1 MSYRPGRSTTVISGN
16 EYAFAALLA
25 AAATSAASVALLG
38 GHAPNAPEGWKFVT
52 AAAALLLPLAALIT
66 YHDVRYRRIPNPFV
80 LSALFSSL
88 VINTVAGGG
97 GGLLSALGGCAL
109 AFALMFGLHLFGA
122 MGAGDVKLFAAVGAL
137 FGTRLVP
144 ALFVVVL
151 VTGGVL
157 ALLTALRS
165 GTVRTTMLGVF
176 RIFLGLL
183 PGRRIPQFPVPV
195 DRTLTVP
202 YGVAIMIGGIITL
215 ALLPA

>member
-1 MSYRPGRSTTVISGN
+1 MSYRPGRSTAGISGN
-16 EYAFAALLA
+16 EYALAALLA
-25 AAATSAASVALLG
+25 AAASAASVALLG
-38 GHAPNAPEGWKFVT
+38 GHAPNAPEGWRFVT
-52 AAAALLLPLAALIT
+52 VAASLLLPLAALIT
-66 YHDVRYRRIPNPFV
+66 YYDVRYRRIPNPFV
-80 LSALFSSL
+80 LSALVGGL
-88 VINTVAGGG
+88 VINTVARGG
-97 GGLLSALGGCAL
+97 GGLLSGLGGCAF

-157 ALLTALRS
+157 ALFMALRS
-165 GTVRTTMLGVF
+165 GTVRTTMLGVL
-176 RIFLGLL
+176 RIFAGVL
-183 PGRRIPQFPVPV
+183 PGRSIPRFPVPE

-202 YGVAIMIGGIITL
+202 YGVAIMIGGGITL

>member
-1 MSYRPGRSTTVISGN
+1 MSYRSGRNTTGVSGN
-16 EYAFAALLA
+16 EYALAALLA
-25 AAATSAASVALLG
+25 AAASAASVALLG
-38 GHAPNAPEGWKFVT
+38 GHAPNATEGWRFVT

-80 LSALFSSL
+80 LSALSGGL
-88 VINTVAGGG
+88 VINAAAGGG

-144 ALFVVVL
+144 SLFLVVL
-151 VTGGVL
+151 VTGGIL

-165 GTVRTTMLGVF
+165 GRVRTTMLGVL

-183 PGRRIPQFPVPV
+183 PGRSIPRFPVPE

-202 YGVAIMIGGIITL
+202 YGVAIMIGGVITL

>member
-1 MSYRPGRSTTVISGN
+1 MSHRPGRSTNGISGN
-16 EYAFAALLA
+16 EYALAALLA
-25 AAATSAASVALLG
+25 AAASAASVALLG
-38 GHAPNAPEGWKFVT
+38 GHAPNAPEGWRFVT
-52 AAAALLLPLAALIT
+52 AAASLLLPLAALIT

-80 LSALFSSL
+80 LSALSGGL

-97 GGLLSALGGCAL
+97 GGLLSGLRGCAL

-144 ALFVVVL
+144 SLFLVVL

-165 GTVRTTMLGVF
+165 GTVRTTMHGVL
-176 RIFLGLL
+176 RIFIGLL
-183 PGRRIPQFPVPV
+183 PGRSIPRFPVPE

-202 YGVAIMIGGIITL
+202 YGVAIMIGGVITL

>member
-1 MSYRPGRSTTVISGN
+1 MSHRPGRSTNGISGN
-16 EYAFAALLA
+16 EYALAALFA
-25 AAATSAASVALLG
+25 AAASAASVALLG
-38 GHAPNAPEGWKFVT
+38 GHAPNAPEGWRLVT
-52 AAAALLLPLAALIT
+52 AAAALLMPLAALIT

-80 LSALFSSL
+80 LSALSGGL
-88 VINTVAGGG
+88 VINAVAGGG

-144 ALFVVVL
+144 SLFLVVL

-183 PGRRIPQFPVPV
+183 PGRNIPQFPVPE

>member
-1 MSYRPGRSTTVISGN
+1 MSYRPGTSTTAISGN
-16 EYAFAALLA
+16 EYALAALL

-38 GHAPNAPEGWKFVT
+38 GHAPNAPEGWRFVT
-52 AAAALLLPLAALIT
+52 AAASLLLPLAALIT

-80 LSALFSSL
+80 LSALSGGL
-88 VINTVAGGG
+88 VINAAAGGG
-97 GGLLSALGGCAL
+97 GGLLSSLGGCAL
-109 AFALMFGLHLFGA
+109 AFVLMFGLHLFGA

-144 ALFVVVL
+144 SLFLVVL

-165 GTVRTTMLGVF
+165 GTVRTTMLGVL

-183 PGRRIPQFPVPV
+183 PGRSIPRFPVPE

-202 YGVAIMIGGIITL
+202 YGVAIMIGGVITL
-215 ALLPA
+215 ALLSV